1 MGSTEEESTT
11 GRLVIVSNRL
21 PVNLKKEA
29 DGSWSSTMSSGGLV
43 AALSGLKMKSFL
55 WIGWVGCEIA
65 EEDQKDVEKLL
76 LEVRSNITS
85 CIPFYL
91 DLFTEKQL
99 HSHIFTRKNC

>member
-1 MGSTEEESTT
+1 MFLFALDLQSLFNNMDEG

-29 DGSWSSTMSSGGLV
+29 DGSWSSKMSSGGLV

-65 EEDQKDVEKLL
+65 QEDQKDVEKFL
-76 LEVRSNITS
+76 LEV
-85 CIPFYL
+85 CIVIDCATPLIIF
-91 DLFTEKQL
+91 FTEK
-99 HSHIFTRKNC
+99 